1 MNIVFV
7 TIQSESWNRYVKI
20 KLKYSPIIGAM
31 LAAGIIGFVEAQWL
45 LNTTG
50 TPDKL
55 SAIYGPVLYSILAV
69 PFGVLASIV
78 FHFIGGQGKLQGRGM
93 GPVFLYHH

>member
-1 MNIVFV
+1 MSKSKLEIFTPIV
-7 TIQSESWNRYVKI
+7 
-20 KLKYSPIIGAM
+20 GAM
-31 LAAGIIGFVEAQWL
+31 LAASIIGFVEAQWL

-69 PFGVLASIV
+69 PFGVFASIV
-78 FHFIGGQGKLQGRGM
+78 FHFIGSHEKLQEEEWVS
-93 GPVFLYHH
+93 VFLFHHCP